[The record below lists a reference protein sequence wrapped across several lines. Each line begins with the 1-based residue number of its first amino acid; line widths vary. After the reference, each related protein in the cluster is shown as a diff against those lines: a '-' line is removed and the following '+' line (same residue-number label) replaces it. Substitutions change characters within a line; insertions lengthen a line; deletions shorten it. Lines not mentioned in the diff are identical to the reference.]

1 MYTYIHGT
9 VHTYIYILN
18 RNDKCFKYT
27 YMCGTYMYDCTHYI
41 HTVHTCT
48 YYMYVYNIYFLYIYK
63 AVNLFKHQHVQL
75 RGG

>member
-1 MYTYIHGT
+1 MYMY
-9 VHTYIYILN
+9 V
-18 RNDKCFKYT
+18 C
-27 YMCGTYMYDCTHYI
+27 MWGTYMYDCTHTYS
-41 HTVHTCT
+41 TYMYT